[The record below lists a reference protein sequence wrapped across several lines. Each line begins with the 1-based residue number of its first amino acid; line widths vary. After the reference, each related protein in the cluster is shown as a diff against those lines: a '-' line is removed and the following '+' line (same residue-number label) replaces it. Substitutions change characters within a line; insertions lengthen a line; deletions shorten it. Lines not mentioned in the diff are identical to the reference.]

1 MELNAEIN
9 KVFGQEMAKLFATQ
23 ISEDEMH
30 RAAGQA
36 WSMLNREEWIN
47 GKHTTALKDLTMVA
61 IKNNLAEE
69 IKNITNSEEF
79 KDECKKLAEEI
90 VKDIREE
97 TYKKVVEEVS
107 NRLAGMSLGYQGIG
121 LAGLIEET
129 VVNMMHR

>member
-97 TYKKVVEEVS
+97 THKKVVEEVS

>member
-23 ISEDEMH
+23 ISENEMH
-30 RAAGQA
+30 QAAGQA

-47 GKHTTALKDLTMVA
+47 GKYTTEIKDLTMAA

>member
-1 MELNAEIN
+1 
-9 KVFGQEMAKLFATQ
+9 
-23 ISEDEMH
+23 
-30 RAAGQA
+30 
-36 WSMLNREEWIN
+36 MLNREEWIN

-97 TYKKVVEEVS
+97 THKKVVEEVS

>member
-36 WSMLNREEWIN
+36 WSMINREEWIN

-97 TYKKVVEEVS
+97 THKKVVEEVS

>member
-47 GKHTTALKDLTMVA
+47 GKHTTELKDLTMVA
-61 IKNNLAEE
+61 IKNNLTEE

-97 TYKKVVEEVS
+97 THKKVVEEVS